1 MNKKNFKKPSIP
13 MNLTQ
18 VADPIDLL
26 EEGQREETDI
36 VNKRFEGIF
45 LTKFDGKEIRF
56 RQSVFINCKL
66 MGCYFDRTWFTDVK
80 FINCNFYN
88 TSFSDA
94 VFKQCAFENCKGE
107 KADFYGCTMQ
117 HVSFTDGYF
126 TGAGFDASRMSYI
139 MGNHTDFTEAG
150 FSQCK
155 FANTDWMNV
164 CFQKAEFFKTSLK
177 DMNFSSCNI
186 DGIII
191 SDNMSELK
199 GMKVNLFQA
208 VDLAKRLGIEIEE
221 ENGAE

>member
-1 MNKKNFKKPSIP
+1 
-13 MNLTQ
+13 
-18 VADPIDLL
+18 
-26 EEGQREETDI
+26 
-36 VNKRFEGIF
+36 
-45 LTKFDGKEIRF
+45 
-56 RQSVFINCKL
+56 
-66 MGCYFDRTWFTDVK
+66 
-80 FINCNFYN
+80 
-88 TSFSDA
+88 
-94 VFKQCAFENCKGE
+94 
-107 KADFYGCTMQ
+107 MQ

-155 FANTDWMNV
+155 FTNTDWMNV
-164 CFQKAEFFKTSLK
+164 CFQKVEFFKTSLK

-186 DGIII
+186 EGIII

-221 ENGAE
+221 ENGTE

>member
-1 MNKKNFKKPSIP
+1 MNKKNFKKPRIP
-13 MNLTQ
+13 KKLNRVSEPM
-18 VADPIDLL
+18 ALL
-26 EEGQREETDI
+26 EEAQKEETDL
-36 VNKRFEGIF
+36 VNKQFEGIF
-45 LTKFDGKEIRF
+45 LTKFDGKDIRF

-117 HVSFTDGYF
+117 HVSFTDGCF
-126 TGAGFDASRMSYI
+126 VGAGFDASRMSYI
-139 MGNHTDFTEAG
+139 MGKQTDFTEAG

-155 FANTDWMNV
+155 FAKTDWMQV
-164 CFQKAEFFKTSLK
+164 CFQKAEFFKTSLQG
-177 DMNFSSCNI
+177 MNVTHCNI
-186 DGIII
+186 DGIVV
-191 SDNMSELK
+191 SDSMSELK
-199 GMKVNLFQA
+199 GMKVNFFQA

-221 ENGAE
+221 DHGTE